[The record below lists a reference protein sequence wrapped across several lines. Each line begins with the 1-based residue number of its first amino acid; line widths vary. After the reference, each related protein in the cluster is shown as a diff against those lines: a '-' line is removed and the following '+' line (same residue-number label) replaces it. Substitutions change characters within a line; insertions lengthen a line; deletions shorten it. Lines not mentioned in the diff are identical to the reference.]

1 MCPTTGRV
9 DVTFMSLSA
18 SMTPSRALPVVVL
31 SPAVEALALLVITA
45 CGLGVRLQGLTSYG
59 IWFDEAYHITLV
71 QMPDV
76 PRMLDA
82 VLSNPPSDPL
92 YVLLLRGWVA
102 LFGHGDAAVR
112 MLSVIFST
120 ATVPAAYFLG
130 RVTVGRAAGLLAALL
145 FALSPYAVELGQEAA
160 LYSLA
165 ALTTTAALAAGWRW
179 RVTGQGAILYV
190 ALGILA
196 IYSHYVVAVILAL
209 FALLAPAQV
218 MKIPKSRW
226 FAAHGIIF
234 LAWLPWLAALAIHLQ
249 TTAV

>member
-1 MCPTTGRV
+1 MCSTTGRV

-18 SMTPSRALPVVVL
+18 STTPSRALPVVVL
-31 SPAVEALALLVITA
+31 SPGVEALALLVISA

-59 IWFDEAYHITLV
+59 IWFDEAYHIALV

-112 MLSVIFST
+112 TLSVIFSA
-120 ATVPAAYFLG
+120 ATVPATYFLG
-130 RVTVGRAAGLLAALL
+130 RITAGRAVGLLAALL

-165 ALTTTAALAAGWRW
+165 ALTTTLALALGWGWLMSGR
-179 RVTGQGAILYV
+179 GMGAYIAV
-190 ALGILA
+190 GVIA
-196 IYSHYVVAVILAL
+196 IYSHYV
-209 FALLAPAQV
+209 
-218 MKIPKSRW
+218 
-226 FAAHGIIF
+226 
-234 LAWLPWLAALAIHLQ
+234 
-249 TTAV
+249 

>member
-59 IWFDEAYHITLV
+59 IWFDEAYHIALV

-76 PRMLDA
+76 GAMLDA

-102 LFGHGDAAVR
+102 LFGHEDTAVR
-112 MLSVIFST
+112 LLSVLLST
-120 ATVPAAYFLG
+120 LTIPATYWLG
-130 RVTVGRAAGLLAALL
+130 RVLAGPAVGMLGALL
-145 FALSPYAVELGQEAA
+145 LALSPYAVELGQEAA
-160 LYSLA
+160 LYVLA
-165 ALTTTAALAAGWRW
+165 GLTTTLALAAGWRW
-179 RVTGQGAILYV
+179 RQTGAGGGLYV
-190 ALGILA
+190 ALAILA
-196 IYSHYVVAVILAL
+196 IYSHYVVA
-209 FALLAPAQV
+209 
-218 MKIPKSRW
+218 
-226 FAAHGIIF
+226 
-234 LAWLPWLAALAIHLQ
+234 
-249 TTAV
+249 